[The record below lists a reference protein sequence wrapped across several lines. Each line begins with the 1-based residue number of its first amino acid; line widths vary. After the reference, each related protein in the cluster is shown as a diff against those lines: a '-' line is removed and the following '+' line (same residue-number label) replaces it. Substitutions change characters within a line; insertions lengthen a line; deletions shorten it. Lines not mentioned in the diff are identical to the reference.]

1 MTSPGFLFIILA
13 MLPKVK
19 VLKNLIYLDHAAG
32 TFLDPEVKKS
42 MEPFLGVSFGNPSS
56 LYNLGKK
63 SKEAIEFSRKQVAE
77 ILNSRVDEIIF
88 TAGGTES
95 NNIAIFGS
103 VPTNKKVHVITSVI
117 EHPSVLEPV
126 FELKNRGHKV
136 SLLKVDKNG
145 FVNLD
150 QIKKAVRPET
160 VLISVMYANNEVGTV
175 QAISEIGK
183 WLRQENQKR
192 ISKKLS
198 PILFHTDAC
207 QAAGALDLNVN
218 RLGVDL
224 LTLNGSKIYGPKQT
238 GVLFVRK
245 GLKLKPVIFGGGQE
259 KGLRS
264 GTENVAGIVG
274 FAKALMLAEK
284 SRDKESKRL
293 KSLRDYFI
301 TQVLKRVHGASLNG
315 YDERTKLKVRNHLLK
330 RLPNNI
336 NLSFKGLEGEA
347 ALIYLDSY
355 NIAVST
361 GSACSS
367 VRGET
372 SHVLLALGLNK
383 EQAESSLRFSLG
395 KNTTLKEINFVL
407 KVLPG
412 IVQTVRVMNR

>member
-1 MTSPGFLFIILA
+1 

-19 VLKNLIYLDHAAG
+19 VPKNLIYLDHAAG
-32 TFLDPEVKKS
+32 TFLDPEVKKA
-42 MEPFLGVSFGNPSS
+42 MEPFLGENFGNASS
-56 LYNLGKK
+56 LYTLGKK
-63 SKEAIEFSRKQVAE
+63 SQEAIEQSRKQVAE
-77 ILNSRVDEIIF
+77 VLSARAEEIVF

-95 NNIAIFGS
+95 NNLAILGS
-103 VPTNKKVHVITSVI
+103 VPANKKVHVITSAI

-126 FELKNRGHKV
+126 LELKNRGHKV
-136 SLLKVDKNG
+136 SLLKIDKNG

-160 VLISVMYANNEVGTV
+160 VLVSVMYANNEVGTV
-175 QAISEIGK
+175 QPIAEIGK
-183 WLRQENQKR
+183 WLRSENQKR
-192 ISKKLS
+192 ILKKLPS
-198 PILFHTDAC
+198 VLFHTDAC
-207 QAAGALDLNVN
+207 QAAGALDLNIN

-238 GVLFVRK
+238 GVLFVKK
-245 GLKLKPVIFGGGQE
+245 GTNLKPVIFGGGQE
-259 KGLRS
+259 RSFRS

-274 FAKALMLAEK
+274 FAKALSLSEQSREK
-284 SRDKESKRL
+284 EVKRL
-293 KSLRDYFI
+293 KVLRDYFI
-301 TQVLKRVHGASLNG
+301 TQVLKNIKGSSLNG
-315 YDERTKLKVRNHLLK
+315 FDERTKLKVANFIIK
-330 RLPNNI
+330 RLSNNI

-372 SHVLLALGLNK
+372 SHVLLALGLTK
-383 EQAESSLRFSLG
+383 EQAESSLRFTLG
-395 KNTTLKEINFVL
+395 KNTTLKEIDFVL

-412 IVQTVRVMNR
+412 IVQTVRNMNS

>member
-1 MTSPGFLFIILA
+1 

-19 VLKNLIYLDHAAG
+19 VPKNLIYLDHAAG

-42 MEPFLGVSFGNPSS
+42 MELFLGANFGNASS

-77 ILNSRVDEIIF
+77 VLSARAEEIVF

-95 NNIAIFGS
+95 NNLAIFGS
-103 VPTNKKVHVITSVI
+103 VSENKKVHVITSVI

-126 FELKNRGHKV
+126 LELQNRGHKV

-145 FVNLD
+145 FINLD

-207 QAAGALDLNVN
+207 QATGALDLNVN

-224 LTLNGSKIYGPKQT
+224 LTLNGSKIYGPKQS

-274 FAKALMLAEK
+274 FAKALVLAEK

-301 TQVLKRVHGASLNG
+301 TQALKSVKGASLNG
-315 YDERTKLKVRNHLLK
+315 FDERTKLRVNNFSVK

-336 NLSFKGLEGEA
+336 NLSFKGLEGET

-372 SHVLLALGLNK
+372 SHVLLALGLTK
-383 EQAESSLRFSLG
+383 EQAESSLRFTLG

-412 IVQTVRVMNR
+412 IVQTIRAMK